1 MRLARHG
8 AQSVSGVTPDLP
20 TWGMAVGRVFAVSAL
35 AGKPELME
43 AEPQRGC
50 AAGLPLVHQ
59 RRRDDRPA
67 SSGRA
72 GREATPCPGERVTDH
87 AGTAA
92 VMRPTGAS
100 ALATS
105 TRSSLYMLVWLL
117 SAHRRARL
125 SLPWCGLLT
134 CHLRC
139 VKCRCH
145 ERDRRANADGLM
157 AAIRQNPASGQ
168 RRASLSRPQTSHHR
182 TPVGP
187 AQRPG
192 SDLRSH

>member
-8 AQSVSGVTPDLP
+8 AQSVSGVTPDLS

-67 SSGRA
+67 SSGQQA
-72 GREATPCPGERVTDH
+72 EQATPCPGERVTDH
-87 AGTAA
+87 AGTVA

-100 ALATS
+100 AAGDQHKIIF
-105 TRSSLYMLVWLL
+105 V
-117 SAHRRARL
+117 
-125 SLPWCGLLT
+125 
-134 CHLRC
+134 
-139 VKCRCH
+139 
-145 ERDRRANADGLM
+145 
-157 AAIRQNPASGQ
+157 
-168 RRASLSRPQTSHHR
+168 
-182 TPVGP
+182 PVGLAFVCPSARSAEP
-187 AQRPG
+187 ALVRVI
-192 SDLRSH
+192 DLSPSVCQVPMS